1 MEGTEPG
8 GVAVMPFEQKRAEP
22 LDASVTVRLSV
33 SERDRLREDA
43 DLAGL
48 TVSELVRRQ
57 YFNRPIVANIDR
69 AYFKGLLRIQ
79 SELGRVG
86 GLLKHVH
93 VESGGSYSAQ
103 TAEAL
108 RTVTATVGS
117 VRSYMEAVYR
127 ETAGDR

>member
-1 MEGTEPG
+1 
-8 GVAVMPFEQKRAEP
+8 MPFEQKGTEP
-22 LDASVTVRLSV
+22 LDASVTIRLSV
-33 SERDRLREDA
+33 SERDRLKEDA

-48 TVSELVRRQ
+48 TVSELVRRR
-57 YFNRPIVANIDR
+57 YFNRPIAANVDR
-69 AYFKGLLRIQ
+69 AYFKGLLRIR

-108 RTVTATVGS
+108 RTVTATVES
-117 VRSYMEAVYR
+117 VRSYMEAVHR

>member
-1 MEGTEPG
+1 MVGSELG
-8 GVAVMPFEQKRAEP
+8 GVAVMPFEQKGTEP
-22 LDASVTVRLSV
+22 LDASVTIRLSV
-33 SERDRLREDA
+33 SERDRLKEDA

-48 TVSELVRRQ
+48 TVSELVRRR
-57 YFNRPIVANIDR
+57 YFNRPIAANVDR
-69 AYFKGLLRIQ
+69 AYFKGLLRIR

-93 VESGGSYSAQ
+93 VESGGRYSIQ

-108 RTVTATVGS
+108 RTVAVTVES
-117 VRSYMEAVYR
+117 VRTYMEAVHR